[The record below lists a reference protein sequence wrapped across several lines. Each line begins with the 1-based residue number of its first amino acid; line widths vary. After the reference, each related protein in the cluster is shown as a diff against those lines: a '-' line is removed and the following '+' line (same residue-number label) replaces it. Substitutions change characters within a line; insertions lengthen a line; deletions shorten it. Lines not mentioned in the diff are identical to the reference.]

1 MIKKN
6 NKTAI
11 HMASARASDNGI
23 VPGQIKTDAESN
35 EITAIP
41 ELIKT
46 LEIEDCI
53 VTIDAMGCQKNI
65 AETIV
70 DKGAELFSQDYLK
83 TGIKNPTVD
92 SYETTDGDHGRNDT
106 KLFSHAVRSHRGIE
120 NSLHWVLD
128 ISFREDKS
136 RIRKGNAPENFA
148 VLRHMA
154 LNPLKGESSLKKI
167 IRAKRLKAGRDNNY
181 LAEVLCA

>member
-1 MIKKN
+1 MVQCERHIGGEISS
-6 NKTAI
+6 KTSYYI
-11 HMASARASDNGI
+11 S
-23 VPGQIKTDAESN
+23 
-35 EITAIP
+35 
-41 ELIKT
+41 
-46 LEIEDCI
+46 
-53 VTIDAMGCQKNI
+53 
-65 AETIV
+65 
-70 DKGAELFSQDYLK
+70 
-83 TGIKNPTVD
+83 GIK
-92 SYETTDGDHGRNDT
+92 NDT

-154 LNPLKGESSLKKI
+154 LNPLKGESLLEKI
-167 IRAKRLKAGRDNNY
+167 IRARRLKAGRDNNY

>member
-11 HMASARASDNGI
+11 HMVSARASDNGI

-70 DKGAELFSQDYLK
+70 DKGAEYILAL
-83 TGIKNPTVD
+83 
-92 SYETTDGDHGRNDT
+92 
-106 KLFSHAVRSHRGIE
+106 
-120 NSLHWVLD
+120 
-128 ISFREDKS
+128 
-136 RIRKGNAPENFA
+136 KGNQSKLHDDAELFTSA
-148 VLRHMA
+148 VLKMTQNSSA
-154 LNPLKGESSLKKI
+154 MQFAATGE
-167 IRAKRLKAGRDNNY
+167 
-181 LAEVLCA
+181 

>member
-1 MIKKN
+1 MERYQYN
-6 NKTAI
+6 RYGSTRNAI
-11 HMASARASDNGI
+11 
-23 VPGQIKTDAESN
+23 
-35 EITAIP
+35 
-41 ELIKT
+41 
-46 LEIEDCI
+46 LEI
-53 VTIDAMGCQKNI
+53 NS
-65 AETIV
+65 ET
-70 DKGAELFSQDYLK
+70 
-83 TGIKNPTVD
+83 
-92 SYETTDGDHGRNDT
+92 SYYISSIENDT
-106 KLFSHAVRSHRGIE
+106 KLFSHAVRIHRGIE

-154 LNPLKGESSLKKI
+154 LNLLKGESSLKKS

>member
-1 MIKKN
+1 
-6 NKTAI
+6 
-11 HMASARASDNGI
+11 MASARASDNGI

-70 DKGAELFSQDYLK
+70 DKGAELF
-83 TGIKNPTVD
+83 P
-92 SYETTDGDHGRNDT
+92 
-106 KLFSHAVRSHRGIE
+106 
-120 NSLHWVLD
+120 
-128 ISFREDKS
+128 
-136 RIRKGNAPENFA
+136 RI
-148 VLRHMA
+148 
-154 LNPLKGESSLKKI
+154 I
-167 IRAKRLKAGRDNNY
+167 
-181 LAEVLCA
+181 

>member
-1 MIKKN
+1 MNRVQAICRLSRDQIVTADGKTLRRFHDKKN

-11 HMASARASDNGI
+11 HMVSARASDNGI

-70 DKGAELFSQDYLK
+70 DKGAEYILAL
-83 TGIKNPTVD
+83 
-92 SYETTDGDHGRNDT
+92 
-106 KLFSHAVRSHRGIE
+106 
-120 NSLHWVLD
+120 
-128 ISFREDKS
+128 
-136 RIRKGNAPENFA
+136 KGNQSKLHDDAELFTSA
-148 VLRHMA
+148 VLKMTQNSSA
-154 LNPLKGESSLKKI
+154 MQFAATGE
-167 IRAKRLKAGRDNNY
+167 
-181 LAEVLCA
+181 